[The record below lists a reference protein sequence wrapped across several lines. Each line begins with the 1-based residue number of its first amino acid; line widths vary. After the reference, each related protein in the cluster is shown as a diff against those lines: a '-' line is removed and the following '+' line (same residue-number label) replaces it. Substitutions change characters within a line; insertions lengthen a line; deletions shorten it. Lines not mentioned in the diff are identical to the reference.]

1 MTVPAATNAVW
12 GMEECRP
19 SSSFSSFLKKQVSLV
34 FQTPISELV
43 GNYESNTF
51 SQTCALSTPG
61 AYSEEIDDSTLDLGD
76 RSRWSWRW
84 MTTRGRRRS
93 CTWQGHQ
100 DSRWNCKAN
109 IILFYT
115 DAGAQHSVQEWGWLS
130 KWWTSRRRRCHQDDF
145 FIISYFFSFNTVSI
159 LGQIIFHLK
168 FLPLAHVIWKHC
180 AFFL

>member
-1 MTVPAATNAVW
+1 MKVTH
-12 GMEECRP
+12 
-19 SSSFSSFLKKQVSLV
+19 
-34 FQTPISELV
+34 
-43 GNYESNTF
+43 F
-51 SQTCALSTPG
+51 SQIMCVVHPRPG
-61 AYSEEIDDSTLDLGD
+61 ACSEEMGDSTLDLGV
-76 RSRWSWRW
+76 RPRWSWRW

-145 FIISYFFSFNTVSI
+145 FIISYFFSFNVVSI

-180 AFFL
+180 AFFFIIRLPQLHFINFQRWNVSMPSFLPAV

>member
-1 MTVPAATNAVW
+1 MTVPAATNAVR
-12 GMEECRP
+12 GMDHRRP
-19 SSSFSSFLKKQVSLV
+19 SSHFSSFLKKQVSLV

-61 AYSEEIDDSTLDLGD
+61 AYPEEIDDSTLDLRD

-93 CTWQGHQ
+93 CSWQGHQ

-109 IILFYT
+109 IIFFYT

-145 FIISYFFSFNTVSI
+145 FIISYFFSFNVVSI

-168 FLPLAHVIWKHC
+168 FLPLAHIIW
-180 AFFL
+180 